1 MLIVLP
7 IGKGVTREVGMDLV
21 DLGAKN
27 VRTQTDPPSYLTQR
41 LRWRCSQTPTWR
53 SSRLSIPYCRA
64 SRHVPAPLSHRTRN
78 SQHHPGQQ
86 CQVYRVWYGTPL
98 SSLAICSPI
107 PCPDKVRVEP
117 TDGAMKAAIKWAQEG
132 QYDAYVAVGMI
143 ASLHTHRYNHAVRTL
158 LGTQ

>member
-78 SQHHPGQQ
+78 SQHH
-86 CQVYRVWYGTPL
+86 RTTM
-98 SSLAICSPI
+98 SSL
-107 PCPDKVRVEP
+107 PCMVWHPVIISCDLL
-117 TDGAMKAAIKWAQEG
+117 TDL
-132 QYDAYVAVGMI
+132 V
-143 ASLHTHRYNHAVRTL
+143 SR
-158 LGTQ
+158 